1 MSIYILTSM
10 FPDGLPAE
18 ASKVFQ
24 QTITRRTMFAF
35 VASDFEQPYEK
46 TDYYFKVFLDMLADS
61 GILFENACVVDG
73 RSTPAEA
80 QRAVEEADVVWLS
93 GGDTPLQF
101 HYLQNYGLDRVI
113 GHHQGI
119 VIGMSAGAINMAKT
133 SICTLSCGHYKQEI
147 YRGLGCVNIS
157 VEPHFN
163 PARVSDELL
172 ELSKEY
178 LIYGL
183 CDDSIIVCRDKN
195 AAFYG
200 EIYEIKD
207 GKVQR
212 IKEKQ
217 RECI

>member
-35 VASDFEQPYEK
+35 GASDFEQPYEK

-113 GHHQGI
+113 GHQ
-119 VIGMSAGAINMAKT
+119 
-133 SICTLSCGHYKQEI
+133 
-147 YRGLGCVNIS
+147 
-157 VEPHFN
+157 
-163 PARVSDELL
+163 
-172 ELSKEY
+172 
-178 LIYGL
+178 

-200 EIYEIKD
+200 EIYEIKN